1 MGELQIFDFVGGV
14 VLLCSCWVAYDA
26 SKIGVRKGA
35 IPGFF
40 NMGVVGWFFS
50 CLLLFI
56 VAFPAYLI
64 KRPQYLSGPVLGAS
78 DLDRLTKLVE
88 LRDRGALTE
97 EEFQAQKRKLGLTA
111 E

>member
-1 MGELQIFDFVGGV
+1 MFVVDVVGGV
-14 VLLCSCWVAYDA
+14 ILLCSCWVAYDD

-35 IPGFF
+35 IRGFF

-50 CLLLFI
+50 CLMLFI

-64 KRPQYLSGPVLGAS
+64 KRPLYLKSAGQGLP

-88 LRDRGALTE
+88 LKERGALTE